1 MKQNYLLPV
10 IQRKLESEGKY
21 ISRRILGNPRITEV
35 NDITIQYVKNM
46 GNLFMYDPLSIIY
59 DIKFNHMMDYFLQ
72 DASYIETDSYG
83 VLQVNLP
90 EYEDSEYEITQKEYL
105 RYEIDREGRMSRT
118 RKRIQTEKDSI
129 QEKLKEFSSYDE
141 FGIEMERETTEE
153 KQNRQRRVRHVRV
166 PEKPHI
172 IQIIDLDTGEER
184 YIDIRNSEHFENL
197 DISNAVQIEKE
208 EMADLTQIEKI
219 RIAERNSHSVYGE
232 GIKSLLGMQINLD
245 QVSPDER

>member
-21 ISRRILGNPRITEV
+21 ISRRVLENPRITEV
-35 NDITIQYVKNM
+35 NDITTQYVRRM

-59 DIKFNHMMDYFLQ
+59 DIKFNHMMNYFLQ
-72 DASYIETDSYG
+72 DASYIKTDSYEA
-83 VLQVNLP
+83 LQVNLP
-90 EYEDSEYEITQKEYL
+90 EYRDAEHEITKNEYL
-105 RYEIDREGRMSRT
+105 RYEIGKEGRMSRT
-118 RKRIQTEKDSI
+118 RKRVQTEKASI
-129 QEKLKEFSSYDE
+129 QERIQEISIYDE

-208 EMADLTQIEKI
+208 EMADLTQIEEI
-219 RIAERNSHSVYGE
+219 RIAERNSHSVYGK

-245 QVSPDER
+245 QVSSGER